1 MAQGNKTQEHKE
13 SCRPGP
19 CPGPKAAGHNLITS
33 TPKERPNERE
43 GWDSKSNRGQAEGI
57 EEESTQTG
65 ARLCRE
71 DVGLCRPNSPE
82 IDQA

>member
-1 MAQGNKTQEHKE
+1 MPRAQSSWPQPDNIHSE
-13 SCRPGP
+13 R
-19 CPGPKAAGHNLITS
+19 KA
-33 TPKERPNERE
+33 KRE
-43 GWDSKSNRGQAEGI
+43 GGLEFQDNRGQAEGI